1 MDFENRINK
10 ISNEIVVAKDT
21 CQHEKVCNLY
31 NTVSYLY
38 RTKGQWDRCIEVL
51 NNAISYAEEHNLNEP
66 LGLLWVSLGAI
77 LIEKGEMNEAINY
90 LKNSIQK
97 LETNPTKSASA
108 YGNLGKAYLYI
119 GRWDL
124 AKKYIEKAI
133 AKGESIN
140 SSSNL
145 MSSHTTLARIESERG
160 SFDDADGFFKQ
171 AIDFENQLVPYL
183 GTPAGQLPDYQEQPV
198 RDQVHICE
206 LRLAQSNHKRYQGL
220 YDEAISYATQAIDV
234 AKKIDYDFGINEGN
248 LLLAKCYLARGNH
261 NLADNYI
268 PESEKL
274 QSGSQKA
281 EFLLEKAIILARDK
295 KFSDAKD
302 CFSQSI
308 LMYGNLGHKYDKEIA
323 IIRKC
328 IYLSK
333 SIDFDTNYDYSS
345 DIMTAFHK
353 IREIGIVS
361 ENYELIEELQNYVR
375 VGLEKTNNTLTEL
388 MEVNYLSAQ
397 QISEEDCRNQLQI
410 TLEEQNNLLLLI
422 GNMRKYERISAVLID
437 FAPNDSQK
445 AECNL
450 LLNEVE
456 YLIDICDG
464 FFKSTRN
471 YTTLFQNKI
480 AEYNKKTDDKN
491 NILLQIL
498 QSVFSGIG
506 ITEVFI
512 SILTACAITVGKKV
526 LLFLLISCFAWSG
539 LPIAVLFLIEK
550 NNKRYIFCII
560 DILLIVVSMIWLLF
574 LVTHV
579 IT

>member
-1 MDFENRINK
+1 MDFENNVNK
-10 ISNEIVVAKDT
+10 ISNEIVTAKDT

-31 NTVSYLY
+31 NALSYLY
-38 RTKGQWDRCIEVL
+38 RTKGLWDRCIEVL
-51 NNAISYAEEHNLNEP
+51 NNAISYAKEHNLNQH
-66 LGLLWVSLGAI
+66 LGLLWVSLGAM
-77 LIEKGEMNEAINY
+77 LIEKGEMTEAVKH
-90 LKNSIQK
+90 LKNSIHK

-108 YGNLGKAYLYI
+108 YGNLGKAYLYM
-119 GRWDL
+119 GKWDL
-124 AKKYIEKAI
+124 AKEYIKLAI
-133 AKGESIN
+133 AKGESIS

-160 SFDDADGFFKQ
+160 CFDIADGFFKQ
-171 AIDFENQLVPYL
+171 AIDFEKQLVPYS
-183 GTPAGQLPDYQEQPV
+183 GTPSGQSPDYQEQPV

-206 LRLAQSNHKRYQGL
+206 LRLAQSNHKRCQGL
-220 YDEAISYATQAIDV
+220 IDEAISYARQAIEV
-234 AKKIDYDFGINEGN
+234 AEKIDYDFGINEGN
-248 LLLAKCYLARGNH
+248 LLLTKCYLASGN
-261 NLADNYI
+261 NKLAENHI

-281 EFLLEKAIILARDK
+281 EFLLEKAIILSRE
-295 KFSDAKD
+295 KD
-302 CFSQSI
+302 YSNADECFSQSI
-308 LMYGNLGHKYDKEIA
+308 LMYEKLGHKYDKEIA
-323 IIRKC
+323 IIRKS

-333 SIDFDTNYDYSS
+333 SIEFNTQYDYSS
-345 DIMTAFHK
+345 DIMTAFQK
-353 IREIGIVS
+353 IRKIGIVS
-361 ENYELIEELQNYVR
+361 ENYELIEELKNYVR
-375 VGLEKTNNTLTEL
+375 VGLERTNNSLTEL
-388 MEVNYLSAQ
+388 MEVNYLGTQ
-397 QISEEDCRNQLQI
+397 HISEDNCRNQLQI
-410 TLEEQNNLLLLI
+410 TLEEQNKLLLLI

-437 FAPNDSQK
+437 FAPNDDQK

-491 NILLQIL
+491 NVLLQIL

-512 SILTACAITVGKKV
+512 SILTACAIAVGKKV
-526 LLFLLISCFAWSG
+526 LLFLLVSCVAWSG

-550 NNKRYIFCII
+550 NNKRYIFCTI
-560 DILLIVVSMIWLLF
+560 DILLIIVSMVWLFF